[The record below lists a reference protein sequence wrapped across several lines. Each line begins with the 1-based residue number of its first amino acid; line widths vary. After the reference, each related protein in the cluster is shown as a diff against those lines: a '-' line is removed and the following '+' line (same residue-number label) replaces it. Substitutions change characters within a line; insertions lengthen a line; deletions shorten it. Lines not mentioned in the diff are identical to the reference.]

1 MKKRI
6 GSSANEVV
14 SKSKPR
20 IRHSDRIP
28 SVNRSMFFIQIASW
42 TSSLIL
48 FVLAGIHF
56 YWVVQ
61 GKIGVNNR
69 VIPEI
74 QGKPAFQPGRFAT
87 TIVGTLL
94 LLAALF
100 PIGLRIQVSFGISRY
115 VFQYGTYFLSAVFLL
130 RAIGDFRLLG
140 FFKKIRGTKFAKN
153 DTAYYSPLCLLISVL
168 LFVSTL

>member
-1 MKKRI
+1 ML
-6 GSSANEVV
+6 
-14 SKSKPR
+14 
-20 IRHSDRIP
+20 
-28 SVNRSMFFIQIASW
+28 FIQISSW

-48 FVLAGIHF
+48 FALSGIHF
-56 YWVVQ
+56 YWVVK
-61 GKIGVNNR
+61 GKIGTNNR

-87 TIVGTLL
+87 AIVGILL

-100 PIGLRIQVSFGISRY
+100 PIGLQVSFGIFRY
-115 VFQYGTYFLSAVFLL
+115 VFQYGTYFLSATFLL

-140 FFKKIRGTKFAKN
+140 FFKKIRDTKFAKN
-153 DTAYYSPLCLLISVL
+153 DTAYYSPLCLLLSVL